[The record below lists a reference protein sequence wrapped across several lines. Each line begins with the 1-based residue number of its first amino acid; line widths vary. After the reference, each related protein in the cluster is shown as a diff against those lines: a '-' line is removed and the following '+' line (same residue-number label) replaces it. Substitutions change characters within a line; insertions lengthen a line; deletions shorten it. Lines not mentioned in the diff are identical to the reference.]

1 MYLNYREPI
10 PINSN
15 PGMVFPARKFTTI
28 LDVARF
34 TARLIDAAL
43 DNKEILNRKGLP
55 IERAT
60 SREPGQPL
68 CMAQYYRILGASR
81 LPGRKQDS
89 QYISPIPK
97 TGEHPSEHV
106 IVLCR
111 SQMYCVPIQA
121 GTIYTCL

>member
-10 PINSN
+10 VINSN
-15 PGMVFPARKFTTI
+15 PGMVFSPRKFTTI

-43 DNKEILNRKGLP
+43 THKDILNKNALP

-68 CMAQYYRILGASR
+68 CMAQYYRILGCCR
-81 LPGRKQDS
+81 IPGRTRDS
-89 QYISPIPK
+89 QYITEMKKEFSK
-97 TGEHPSEHV
+97 
-106 IVLCR
+106 
-111 SQMYCVPIQA
+111 
-121 GTIYTCL
+121 

>member
-10 PINSN
+10 VINSN
-15 PGMVFPARKFTTI
+15 PGMVFPPRKFTTI

-43 DNKEILNRKGLP
+43 DHKDILNKKALP
-55 IERAT
+55 IEKAT

-81 LPGRKQDS
+81 
-89 QYISPIPK
+89 
-97 TGEHPSEHV
+97 
-106 IVLCR
+106 
-111 SQMYCVPIQA
+111 
-121 GTIYTCL
+121 